1 LIFHEPIFASASPAY
16 CNKDCG
22 NHISNFEK
30 NGRPMFQI
38 SNVKLHSVLQFLVC
52 RVVEEFMLT
61 CSSFVPHGKLPNTV
75 THSRNTQYLFF
86 RPIMVERIS
95 PALSCDSPT
104 AKLLSE
110 LSSQGMTVKQLR
122 DALEEMEIDTY
133 LFGLM
138 PYSKSSLNRPC

>member
-1 LIFHEPIFASASPAY
+1 
-16 CNKDCG
+16 
-22 NHISNFEK
+22 
-30 NGRPMFQI
+30 
-38 SNVKLHSVLQFLVC
+38 
-52 RVVEEFMLT
+52 
-61 CSSFVPHGKLPNTV
+61 
-75 THSRNTQYLFF
+75 
-86 RPIMVERIS
+86 MVERIS